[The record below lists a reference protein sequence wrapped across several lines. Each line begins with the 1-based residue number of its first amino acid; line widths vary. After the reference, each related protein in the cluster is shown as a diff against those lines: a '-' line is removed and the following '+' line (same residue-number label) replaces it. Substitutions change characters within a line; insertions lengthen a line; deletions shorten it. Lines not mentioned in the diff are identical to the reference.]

1 MSFEADATLAVRAL
15 AAWLDRAR
23 AGDGPVLSQ
32 PPLAELAGRLDAT
45 RLLAEGGLTGP
56 ALGDWLERYLSAA
69 TRLHHPGYYAHQV
82 AAPAPAGAIG
92 ALVDGLTNNPGAIYE
107 MGPAAATLEF
117 VVVNWLLGKVG
128 WRAPALP
135 PTPPGG
141 EAGAPGEGG
150 APIGGGALTHGGSL
164 ANLTALLAARARV
177 DPGAWQ
183 GGTRRDLV
191 VLAPAA
197 AHYSISRAVGIM
209 GLGQRA
215 LVAAPCDQDGRLL
228 PDRLPAALQ
237 ALRDDGREVLAVVAN
252 ACSTALGLYDPLREV
267 GALCRER
274 GLWLHVD
281 GAHGAS
287 ALVSPALRHRL
298 AGLEQADS
306 LTWDAHKL
314 LATPTLCAAVL
325 VRDHRTLDGAFR
337 QDASYL
343 FHDKEAPGF
352 DFMPRTVECTKAGLG
367 LRLFLVLASG
377 GERAVAA
384 HVERQVALGEAAAAL
399 LARQPGFEVA
409 ARPES
414 NIVCFRVDG
423 SDALQLEL
431 RRRLLAG
438 GRHHV
443 SSAEARGRRWLRLA
457 LMSPATDQAELE
469 RLVAAVRQAWD
480 EARAAGW

>member
-1 MSFEADATLAVRAL
+1 MSFEDDATLAVRAL
-15 AAWLDRAR
+15 AAYLVRAR
-23 AGDGPVLSQ
+23 AGQGPVLEQ
-32 PPLAELAGRLDAT
+32 PPLAELAARLEVA
-45 RLLAEGGLTGP
+45 RHLAEGGLTGP
-56 ALGDWLERYLSAA
+56 ALGAWLERYLEAT

-82 AAPAPAGAIG
+82 AAPAPSGAIG

-107 MGPAAATLEF
+107 MGPAAATIEF
-117 VVVNWLLGKVG
+117 VVINWLLGKVG

-135 PTPPGG
+135 PAPPGG
-141 EAGAPGEGG
+141 EADGRPV
-150 APIGGGALTHGGSL
+150 GGGALTHGGSL
-164 ANLTALLAARARV
+164 ANLTALLAARAHV
-177 DPGAWQ
+177 DPAAWQ
-183 GGTRRDLV
+183 AGGRRDLV

-197 AHYSISRAVGIM
+197 AHYSVSRAVGIM

-215 LVAAPCDQDGRLL
+215 LVAAPADADGRLL
-228 PDRLPAALQ
+228 PDRLPAALR
-237 ALRDDGREVLAVVAN
+237 ALADEGRTVLAVVAN

-287 ALVSPALRHRL
+287 ALLSPALRGRL
-298 AGLEQADS
+298 DGLELADS

-314 LATPTLCAAVL
+314 LQAPTLCAAVL

-352 DFMPRTVECTKAGLG
+352 DFMPRTVECTKAALG
-367 LRLFLVLASG
+367 LRLFLVAAAG
-377 GERAVAA
+377 GERALAA
-384 HVERQVALGEAAAAL
+384 HVERQVALAGTAAAL

-409 ARPES
+409 AAPES
-414 NIVCFRVDG
+414 NIVCFRVEG
-423 SDALQLEL
+423 GDALQLEL

-457 LMSPATDQAELE
+457 LMSPATDLAELE
-469 RLVAAVRQAWD
+469 RLAAAVQAAWA

>member
-1 MSFEADATLAVRAL
+1 MSFEADATLAVQAL
-15 AAWLDRAR
+15 ASWLALAQR
-23 AGDGPVLSQ
+23 GEGPVVVQ
-32 PPLAELAGRLDAT
+32 PPLAALAGRLEAV
-45 RLLAEGGLTGP
+45 RLIAEGGLTGP
-56 ALGDWLERYLSAA
+56 ALATWLERYLQAA

-135 PTPPGG
+135 PGPPAGPAAGPAEG
-141 EAGAPGEGG
+141 EAPIAGG
-150 APIGGGALTHGGSL
+150 TLTHGGSL

-183 GGTRRDLV
+183 AGSRRDLV
-191 VLAPAA
+191 VVAPAV

-209 GLGQRA
+209 GLGQQA
-215 LVAAPCDQDGRLL
+215 LVPAPCDQDGRLL
-228 PDRLPAALQ
+228 PDRLPAALR
-237 ALRDDGREVLAVVAN
+237 ALQEDGKVVLAVVAN

-287 ALVSPALRHRL
+287 ALVSPALRGRL
-298 AGLEQADS
+298 DGLEQADS

-367 LRLFLVLASG
+367 LRLFLVLAAG

-399 LARQPGFEVA
+399 LAREAGFEVA

-423 SDALQLEL
+423 GDALQLEL
-431 RRRLLAG
+431 RRRLLEG

-443 SSAEARGRRWLRLA
+443 STAEVRGRRWLRLA
-457 LMSPATDQAELE
+457 LMSPATDEAELG
-469 RLVAAVRQAWD
+469 RLVAAVRRAWD